1 MIAMVEVLNL
11 DSMKKET
18 IGVQNPTNEVYTKN
32 GLLYKDRIMID
43 LPEAD
48 RVAQEHSFMYAEQ
61 LVRQLEKEGRT
72 KRPRFVVKQ

>member
-1 MIAMVEVLNL
+1 MGNKNTV
-11 DSMKKET
+11 
-18 IGVQNPTNEVYTKN
+18 GVQHPTNKVYTQN

-48 RVAQEHSFMYAEQ
+48 FIAQEHGFMYAEQ

-72 KRPRFVVKQ
+72 KLPTFITDD